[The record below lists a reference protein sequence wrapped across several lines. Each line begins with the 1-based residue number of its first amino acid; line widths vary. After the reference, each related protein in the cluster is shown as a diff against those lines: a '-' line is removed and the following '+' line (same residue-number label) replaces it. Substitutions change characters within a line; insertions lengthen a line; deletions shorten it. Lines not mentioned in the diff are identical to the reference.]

1 MKNVLVVSKSD
12 KATQGLIAMLKQEG
26 CTAFTT
32 ATTAEEAKRCVS
44 NNQFDLIFIYTPLAD
59 EVGLNLSA
67 YLANSTS
74 AGVFIFVSN
83 ETALKAG
90 AKLMDCGVTAI
101 IKPVNADVLHQCL
114 LAWGAFAKRLETL
127 TQENKSLKNK
137 LEEIKLIDRAKCV
150 LMQCLAMSE
159 SQAHRYLEKQA
170 MALQISNRRV
180 AEQVLNTYDF

>member
-1 MKNVLVVSKSD
+1 MRKALVVSKSD
-12 KATQGLIAMLKQEG
+12 KAAQSLIAMLTQEG
-26 CTAFTT
+26 CTDFVT
-32 ATTAEEAKRCVS
+32 AITAEEAKRCV
-44 NNQFDLIFIYTPLAD
+44 NNDKFNLIFIYTPLAD

-67 YLANSTS
+67 YLAGRTS
-74 AGVFIFVSN
+74 AGVFIAVSN

-90 AKLMDCGVTAI
+90 ERLMGHGVTAV
-101 IKPVNADVLHQCL
+101 IKPVTAESIRQCL
-114 LAWGAFAKRLETL
+114 LAWGAFAKRVDLL
-127 TQENKSLKNK
+127 TQENKSLKGQ

-170 MALQISNRRV
+170 MDLQISKKRV